1 MDMVNL
7 FFKYINLEL
16 FEGLVEGTKPTRHNG
31 GFRLT
36 VIYIRSRFTLAFLGS
51 RFHDRYGLIY
61 QETTLKLFLCLPWLY
76 A

>member
-1 MDMVNL
+1 MNTVNL

-36 VIYIRSRFTLAFLGS
+36 VIYFFFYNLERLLYKIK
-51 RFHDRYGLIY
+51 IY
-61 QETTLKLFLCLPWLY
+61 IGISWIKIP
-76 A
+76 

>member
-1 MDMVNL
+1 MNTVNL

-36 VIYIRSRFTLAFLGS
+36 VIRLFFLQF
-51 RFHDRYGLIY
+51 RKAII
-61 QETTLKLFLCLPWLY
+61 
-76 A
+76 